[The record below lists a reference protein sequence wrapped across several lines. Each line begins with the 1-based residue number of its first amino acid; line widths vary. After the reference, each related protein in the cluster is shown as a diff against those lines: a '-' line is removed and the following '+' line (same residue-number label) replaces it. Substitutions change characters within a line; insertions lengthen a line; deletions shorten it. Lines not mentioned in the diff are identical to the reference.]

1 LSTTLTKATATRL
14 LEGETRILARDVP
27 WALYE
32 ELVDSLHE
40 GSPIRLAYDGKDM
53 ELMTTSKDH
62 EQVGWLMA
70 RFAVA
75 IIEELRIKFV
85 PCGRSTWK
93 EAKARRGIEA
103 DACYILAPAKVET
116 VRGFRAAKLKDESDY
131 PMADLAVEVD
141 ISRPDPTSGVPPFDR
156 PAIYASLGVSE
167 LWRFDADTPVIERLG
182 ANGQYMQA
190 DSSGWLPVT
199 VAQLRQW
206 VVGEESSD
214 FDEWSARMRAW
225 IRKTYKKTGGRR

>member
-116 VRGFRAAKLKDESDY
+116 VRAFRAAKLKDEFDY

-141 ISRPDPTSGVPPFDR
+141 ISRPAPQVGFPPLTGPQSTR
-156 PAIYASLGVSE
+156 PWASRNYGGST
-167 LWRFDADTPVIERLG
+167 RTRP
-182 ANGQYMQA
+182 
-190 DSSGWLPVT
+190 SSRGWGRTASTCKLIA
-199 VAQLRQW
+199 VAGCR
-206 VVGEESSD
+206 
-214 FDEWSARMRAW
+214 
-225 IRKTYKKTGGRR
+225 